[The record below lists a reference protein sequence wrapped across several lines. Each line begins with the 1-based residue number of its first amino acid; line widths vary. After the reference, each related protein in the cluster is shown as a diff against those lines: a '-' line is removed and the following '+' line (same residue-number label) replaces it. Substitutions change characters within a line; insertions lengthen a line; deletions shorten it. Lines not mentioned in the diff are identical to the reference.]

1 MPRRLVPLGVLMSV
15 LALGLGPT
23 SAQESASRKAM
34 LSAASMQGE
43 QVRVNMSL
51 NMFVPGPSG
60 LSEAGVQAQEQARK
74 AVYALAVRECDLI
87 LDAIGSQCRIENLNI
102 SVNRHQ
108 GQQPEGF
115 QVGMN
120 AAFRVTLK

>member
-1 MPRRLVPLGVLMSV
+1 MPRRLVSMTILMSA
-15 LALGLGPT
+15 LALSLGPAAAQD
-23 SAQESASRKAM
+23 SAGRKAA
-34 LSAASMQGE
+34 LTAASTQGE

-60 LSEAGVQAQEQARK
+60 LTEAGIQAQEQARK
-74 AVYALAVRECDLI
+74 AVYALAVRECDII
-87 LDAIGSQCRIENLNI
+87 LDTIGNQCRIENLNI
-102 SVNRHQ
+102 NVNRHQ